1 MKRYV
6 AYIISILAILI
17 VFFLPFGF
25 MIDLAP
31 QGPNSIV
38 SMIWEIHLR
47 PAGYSVRFFSAFRY
61 YFGYCFFRLFV
72 LLDVFLLLNGRYNKK
87 RFYALG
93 IISEIIP
100 LLLSIPRIFIRNSQG
115 DNLYVI
121 IFPIPF
127 LLVLDI
133 VLVLLANRFLF
144 NEIDLKINNN
154 KLKQKMKNGII

>member
-6 AYIISILAILI
+6 AYTISILAILI

-38 SMIWEIHLR
+38 SMIWEIQLR
-47 PAGYSVRFFSAFRY
+47 PTGYSVRFFSAFRY
-61 YFGYCFFRLFV
+61 YFEYCFFRLFF
-72 LLDVFLLLNGRYNKK
+72 LLDVFLLLHGKYNKK
-87 RFYALG
+87 RFLVIG

-100 LLLSIPRIFIRNSQG
+100 LTLAIPSMFILNEHG
-115 DNLYVI
+115 DNLHPI

-127 LLVLDI
+127 LLIFDMILTRSAKR
-133 VLVLLANRFLF
+133 L
-144 NEIDLKINNN
+144 EIL
-154 KLKQKMKNGII
+154 

>member
-1 MKRYV
+1 MVKRYV
-6 AYIISILAILI
+6 ADLIGVLAILV

-38 SMIWEIHLR
+38 SMFWEIQFR

-61 YFGYCFFRLFV
+61 YFGYCFFRFFV
-72 LLDVFLLLNGRYNKK
+72 LFDVFLLLNGRYNKK
-87 RFYALG
+87 RLHALG

-100 LLLSIPRIFIRNSQG
+100 LTLAIVSTFIRNAQG
-115 DNLYVI
+115 DNLHPI

-127 LLVLDI
+127 LLIFVKILI
-133 VLVLLANRFLF
+133 HSEERL
-144 NEIDLKINNN
+144 EIL
-154 KLKQKMKNGII
+154 